1 MIAYGRAK
9 RGRGAVGSRM
19 DETGPYLPPSSDSK
33 GKGLANSNVG
43 SREEWENHVVLG
55 PQKPS
60 SLKLYE
66 SSEEDSDSDSDS
78 DSRRDRRKKAKK
90 VSSSKQHSRKHRLK
104 EKSKDKKKRKEEKRR
119 KRHK

>member
-33 GKGLANSNVG
+33 GKGLANPNVG
-43 SREEWENHVVLG
+43 SREEWENRVVLG

-66 SSEEDSDSDSDS
+66 SSEEDSDSDS